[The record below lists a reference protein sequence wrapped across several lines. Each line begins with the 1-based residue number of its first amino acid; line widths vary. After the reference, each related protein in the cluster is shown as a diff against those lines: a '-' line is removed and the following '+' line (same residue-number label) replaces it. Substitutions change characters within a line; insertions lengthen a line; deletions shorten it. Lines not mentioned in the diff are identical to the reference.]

1 MFTTRHGDMIKEIS
15 MDTPIIIVG
24 VGSIGSYATLALAKL
39 GFTNILV
46 IDDGI
51 VEEENISPQLYRL
64 SDIGRPKVDALK
76 TQVRMMTGSDLRV
89 FNGRMESMGDDLTSK
104 ALAEMMTAQHNEA
117 NKDPNASIKPAVI
130 IMACDSMQARS
141 NIFEYVSEMWSS
153 DKDYYIDARMA
164 IEFLTIYSF
173 NHTKENREAYKMTLF
188 SDADAVQE
196 ACTNKAISYTSA
208 IAGGLIAKN
217 VLDAL
222 KGNHNKGNLRTIQ
235 FDIGS
240 LDMLVM
246 K

>member
-15 MDTPIIIVG
+15 MDTPITIVG

-39 GFTNILV
+39 GFTNILI

-89 FNGRMESMGDDLTSK
+89 FNGRMESISGDLTSK
-104 ALAEMMTAQHNEA
+104 ALAEMLVAQHNEA
-117 NKDPNASIKPAVI
+117 NNVSGASIKPAVI

-141 NIFEYVSEMWSS
+141 NIFEYVSKMWSAE
-153 DKDYYIDARMA
+153 KDYYIDARMA

-173 NHTKENREAYKMTLF
+173 NHTKENHEAYNKTLF